1 MSILPIIPYPNPVYE
16 KTATLITQIDDTI
29 KEHIQDL
36 KDTLIH
42 HKALG
47 LGANMVGLT
56 KRIIIVI
63 NEEKNNEMIVMINP
77 KITPLNDRMCS
88 FQEATLSMPSSLRMS
103 VDRHHDIRVSYIDE
117 NDQAQ
122 ILEAHGW
129 FAVIIQHET
138 DYLDGIT
145 IIDRQ
150 KPFRQRLLK
159 EKIKRARK

>member
-1 MSILPIIPYPNPVYE
+1 
-16 KTATLITQIDDTI
+16 
-29 KEHIQDL
+29 
-36 KDTLIH
+36 
-42 HKALG
+42 
-47 LGANMVGLT
+47 
-56 KRIIIVI
+56 
-63 NEEKNNEMIVMINP
+63 MINP

-117 NDQAQ
+117 SDQAQ